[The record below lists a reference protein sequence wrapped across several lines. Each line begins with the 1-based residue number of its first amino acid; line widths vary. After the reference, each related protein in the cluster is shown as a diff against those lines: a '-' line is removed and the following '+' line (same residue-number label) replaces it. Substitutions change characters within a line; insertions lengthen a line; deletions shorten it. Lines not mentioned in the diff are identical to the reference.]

1 LPDPSPHIIAEQDAD
16 ILIASR
22 LRKPILLAALVP
34 SLLFG
39 CALPR
44 EPTRTPRTA
53 IEQLLLSQA
62 ITRSMKYLS
71 VPVPSGQSVV
81 VELAGYPQDRSIL
94 QAAFSTPQVTIA
106 SRPADLPVIRHQ
118 ASDLPV
124 VQGKIEAR
132 LGELGLPFRT
142 RREEARYLLRVVVEA
157 LGTEQGETFF
167 GMPPVQSVL
176 IPFAL
181 PQVTIYEEQRQR
193 GYIRFTIDVYDAR
206 TGELIRST
214 PWYEGSAYY
223 NQYTVFFFITF
234 ERSDLV
240 ATP

>member
-1 LPDPSPHIIAEQDAD
+1 LTT
-16 ILIASR
+16 SR
-22 LRKPILLAALVP
+22 LSRLILLLAVVS

-44 EPTRTPRTA
+44 EPTRTSRTA

-62 ITRSMKYLS
+62 ITRSVKHLS
-71 VPVPSGQSVV
+71 IPIPSGQPVI
-81 VELAGYPQDRSIL
+81 VEVAGFPQDRSIL
-94 QAAFSTPQVTIA
+94 QAQFSTPQITTA
-106 SRPADLPVIRHQ
+106 TRPADPPIIRHE

-132 LGELGLPFRT
+132 LGELGLPLRT
-142 RREEARYLLRVVVEA
+142 RREEARYLVRVVVEA

-181 PQVTIYEEQRQR
+181 PQITVYEAQRQQA
-193 GYIRFTIDVYDAR
+193 YARFTIDMYDAR

-214 PWYEGSAYY
+214 AWYEGSAYY
-223 NQYTVFFFITF
+223 NQYTVFFFF
-234 ERSDLV
+234 SFKGSDLV

>member
-1 LPDPSPHIIAEQDAD
+1 M
-16 ILIASR
+16 
-22 LRKPILLAALVP
+22 
-34 SLLFG
+34 LLFG

-44 EPTRTPRTA
+44 EPTRTSRTA

-62 ITRSMKYLS
+62 ITRSVKYLS
-71 VPVPSGQSVV
+71 LPLPSGQSVV
-81 VELAGYPQDRSIL
+81 VDMAGFPQDRSLL
-94 QAAFSTPQVTIA
+94 QVPFAAPQVAATNT
-106 SRPADLPVIRHQ
+106 SPADLPVIRHE

-124 VQGKIEAR
+124 VLGKVEAR
-132 LGELGLPFRT
+132 LGELGLPVRT

-157 LGTEQGETFF
+157 LGTEQGKTFF

-181 PQVTIYEEQRQR
+181 PQITLYEEQRQQA
-193 GYIRFTIDVYDAR
+193 YARFTIDVYDAR

-223 NQYTVFFFITF
+223 NQYTVFFFISF
-234 ERSDLV
+234 KGSDLV

>member
-1 LPDPSPHIIAEQDAD
+1 M
-16 ILIASR
+16 
-22 LRKPILLAALVP
+22 
-34 SLLFG
+34 LLFG

-44 EPTRTPRTA
+44 EPTRTSRTA
-53 IEQLLLSQA
+53 IEQLLLSQS
-62 ITRSMKYLS
+62 ITRSVKHLS
-71 VPVPSGQSVV
+71 VPLPSGQPVV
-81 VELAGYPQDRSIL
+81 VDLAGFPQDRSIL
-94 QAAFSTPQVTIA
+94 QAPFSTPQIA
-106 SRPADLPVIRHQ
+106 TTGRPADLPVIRHE

-124 VQGKIEAR
+124 VLGKVEAR
-132 LGELGLPFRT
+132 LGELGLPVRT

-181 PQVTIYEEQRQR
+181 PQLTLYEEQRQQA
-193 GYIRFTIDVYDAR
+193 YARFTMDVYDAR

-223 NQYTVFFFITF
+223 NQYTVFFFFSFKGT
-234 ERSDLV
+234 DLV

>member
-1 LPDPSPHIIAEQDAD
+1 MVGF
-16 ILIASR
+16 LIVPAFR
-22 LRKPILLAALVP
+22 TCILLAGIVP

-39 CALPR
+39 CALTR

-62 ITRSMKYLS
+62 MTRSMKHLS
-71 VPVPSGQSVV
+71 MPVPSGQPVI
-81 VELAGYPQDRSIL
+81 VELAGFPQDRSIL
-94 QAAFSTPQVTIA
+94 QARFFTPQITTTSPVE
-106 SRPADLPVIRHQ
+106 PPVIRHE

-132 LGELGLPFRT
+132 LGELGLSLRT
-142 RREEARYLLRVVVEA
+142 RREEARYLVRVVVEA
-157 LGTEQGETFF
+157 LGTEQGVTFV

-176 IPFAL
+176 IPFSL
-181 PQVTIYEEQRQR
+181 PQITLFEVQRQR
-193 GYIRFTIDVYDAR
+193 AYVRFTIDVYDAR

-214 PWYEGSAYY
+214 AWYEGRAYY
-223 NQYTVFFFITF
+223 NQYVILLFLSFKD
-234 ERSDLV
+234 SDLV

>member
-1 LPDPSPHIIAEQDAD
+1 MIVPRFRES
-16 ILIASR
+16 
-22 LRKPILLAALVP
+22 ILLAVIAA

-44 EPTRTPRTA
+44 EPTRTSRTA

-62 ITRSMKYLS
+62 ITRSVKHLS
-71 VPVPSGQSVV
+71 VPVPSGQPVV
-81 VELAGYPQDRSIL
+81 VEVAGFPQDRSLL
-94 QAAFSTPQVTIA
+94 QAAFATPQIISPIT
-106 SRPADLPVIRHQ
+106 PAEQPVIRHE

-132 LGELGLPFRT
+132 LGELDFPLRIRG
-142 RREEARYLLRVVVEA
+142 EEARYLFRVVVEA
-157 LGTEQGETFF
+157 LGTEQGKFFF

-181 PQVTIYEEQRQR
+181 PQITVFAEQRQR
-193 GYIRFTIDVYDAR
+193 AYARFTMDVYDAR
-206 TGELIRST
+206 TGELVRST
-214 PWYEGSAYY
+214 AWYEGSAFY
-223 NQYTVFFFITF
+223 NQYTVLFFFSF
-234 ERSDLV
+234 KWSDLV

>member
-1 LPDPSPHIIAEQDAD
+1 MIV
-16 ILIASR
+16 SR
-22 LRKPILLAALVP
+22 FRKFVLLAVVAP
-34 SLLFG
+34 SLLLG

-44 EPTRTPRTA
+44 EPTRTSRTA

-62 ITRSMKYLS
+62 ITRSVKHLS
-71 VPVPSGQSVV
+71 IPIASGQPVV
-81 VELAGYPQDRSIL
+81 VEVAGFPQDRSIL
-94 QAAFSTPQVTIA
+94 QAPFSTPQITTTT
-106 SRPADLPVIRHQ
+106 RPADQPVIRHE

-124 VQGKIEAR
+124 VQGKIEGR
-132 LGELGLPFRT
+132 LGELGLPLRT
-142 RREEARYLLRVVVEA
+142 RREDARYLFRVVVEA

-181 PQVTIYEEQRQR
+181 PQITLYEEQRQR
-193 GYIRFTIDVYDAR
+193 AYARFTIDVYDAR

-214 PWYEGSAYY
+214 AWYEGSAYY
-223 NQYTVFFFITF
+223 NQYTVFFFF
-234 ERSDLV
+234 SFKGSDLV